1 MKEKDKLV
9 GVFDKT
15 GEGMAVGPVLR
26 TAGAKPKILIV
37 DDDTAITQQLY
48 WALCDEFEVLTA
60 NDLSTAL
67 RRATIYEPD
76 ILILDLHLPPTP
88 DALDTG
94 LRILDFV
101 KVRRPAP
108 KIFVVS
114 AAAGIGVEKA
124 CYQHGADVFIGKPL
138 DIERLLAAVR
148 RAVASDA
155 VPPSL

>member
-1 MKEKDKLV
+1 VTE
-9 GVFDKT
+9 VFDKAGDVVDAGLT
-15 GEGMAVGPVLR
+15 SRP
-26 TAGAKPKILIV
+26 AGARPKILIV
-37 DDDTAITQQLY
+37 DDDAAITQQLY
-48 WALCDEFEVLTA
+48 WTLCDEFEVLTA

-101 KVRRPAP
+101 RVRRPAP

-114 AAAGIGVEKA
+114 AASGIGVEKA

-148 RAVASDA
+148 RAASEA
-155 VPPSL
+155 PRPL

>member
-1 MKEKDKLV
+1 ME
-9 GVFDKT
+9 VFDKAASSAARPT
-15 GEGMAVGPVLR
+15 PRA
-26 TAGAKPKILIV
+26 AGVRPKVLIV
-37 DDDTAITQQLY
+37 DDDAAITQQLY
-48 WALCDEFEVLTA
+48 WTLCEEFDVLTA
-60 NDLSTAL
+60 NDLPTAL

-108 KIFVVS
+108 KIFIVS
-114 AAAGIGVEKA
+114 ASSGIGVEKA
-124 CYQHGADVFIGKPL
+124 CYQHGADAFIGKPI

-148 RAVASDA
+148 RAAASHT

>member
-1 MKEKDKLV
+1 MVE
-9 GVFDKT
+9 VFDKAADSQAAPPPPRAT
-15 GEGMAVGPVLR
+15 RLR
-26 TAGAKPKILIV
+26 PKVLIV
-37 DDDTAITQQLY
+37 DDDAAITQQLY
-48 WALCDEFEVLTA
+48 WTLCDEFEVLTA
-60 NDLSTAL
+60 NDLPTAL

-88 DALDTG
+88 DVPDVG

-108 KIFVVS
+108 KVFIVS
-114 AAAGIGVEKA
+114 AAGGIGVEKA

-148 RAVASDA
+148 RAAASEA
-155 VPPSL
+155 APAL

>member
-1 MKEKDKLV
+1 MKEKDKLI
-9 GVFDKT
+9 GVFEKT
-15 GEGMAVGPVLR
+15 GETAVGPPLR
-26 TAGAKPKILIV
+26 AAGARPKILIV
-37 DDDTAITQQLY
+37 DDDAAITQQLY
-48 WALCDEFEVLTA
+48 WTLCDEFEVLTA

-114 AAAGIGVEKA
+114 ASAGIGVEKA
-124 CYQHGADVFIGKPL
+124 CYQHGADAFIGKPI

-148 RAVASDA
+148 RAAASHT

>member
-1 MKEKDKLV
+1 MVE
-9 GVFDKT
+9 VFDK
-15 GEGMAVGPVLR
+15 AADA
-26 TAGAKPKILIV
+26 AGAGLRAAGARPKVLIV

-48 WALCDEFEVLTA
+48 WTLCDEFEVLTA

-124 CYQHGADVFIGKPL
+124 CYQHGADAFIGKPI
-138 DIERLLAAVR
+138 DIERLVSEVR
-148 RAVASDA
+148 RAAA
-155 VPPSL
+155 LAPPH

>member
-1 MKEKDKLV
+1 MKEEVELV
-9 GVFDKT
+9 EVFDSAAGSLAT
-15 GEGMAVGPVLR
+15 LPPLR
-26 TAGAKPKILIV
+26 TGVRPKVLIV
-37 DDDTAITQQLY
+37 DDDASITQQLY
-48 WALCDEFEVLTA
+48 WTLCEEFEVLTA
-60 NDLSTAL
+60 NDFPTAL

-88 DALDTG
+88 DVPDTG

-108 KIFVVS
+108 KVFVVS
-114 AAAGIGVEKA
+114 AAGGIGVEKA

-148 RAVASDA
+148 RAAASEA
-155 VPPSL
+155 APSL

>member
-1 MKEKDKLV
+1 MK
-9 GVFDKT
+9 
-15 GEGMAVGPVLR
+15 
-26 TAGAKPKILIV
+26 AKVLIV
-37 DDDTAITQQLY
+37 DDDAAITQQLY
-48 WALCDEFEVLTA
+48 WTLCDEFEALTA

-124 CYQHGADVFIGKPL
+124 CYQHGADVFIGKPI
-138 DIERLLAAVR
+138 DIERLVSEVR
-148 RAVASDA
+148 RAAA
-155 VPPSL
+155 LTAPTPPL